1 MVILGSSLVISTLT
15 GREVIMYRPRYDP
28 VTGTFLG
35 LYKTLGYIMV
45 RGDPQE
51 YFLDYG
57 YSKQNLKILHSHYK
71 KRVPSSFSGTFFNR
85 HWIQFNSGALQS
97 IFSNVYFSL
106 PSTTDRTEDIN
117 QDMGSVN
124 LSSIDISEK
133 KIEVEEN
140 VLFDPL
146 KLNFECPE
154 KEKIARAVVKM
165 LKKIIDISNANLVKN
180 ADWVLSNRN
189 VNEEVEWVGK
199 DKKRLPDNRY
209 KLSYR

>member
-1 MVILGSSLVISTLT
+1 MISTLA

-28 VTGTFLG
+28 VTGTFIG
-35 LYKTLGYIMV
+35 LYETLGYIMV
-45 RGDPQE
+45 RADPQE

-57 YSKQNLKILHSHYK
+57 HSKQNSKILHSHYK

-85 HWIQFNSGALQS
+85 HRIQFKSGALQS

-117 QDMGSVN
+117 RDMGSVN
-124 LSSIDISEK
+124 LSSTDISEK

-146 KLNFECPE
+146 MLNFECPE

-180 ADWVLSNRN
+180 ADWLLSNRN

-199 DKKRLPDNRY
+199 D
-209 KLSYR
+209 